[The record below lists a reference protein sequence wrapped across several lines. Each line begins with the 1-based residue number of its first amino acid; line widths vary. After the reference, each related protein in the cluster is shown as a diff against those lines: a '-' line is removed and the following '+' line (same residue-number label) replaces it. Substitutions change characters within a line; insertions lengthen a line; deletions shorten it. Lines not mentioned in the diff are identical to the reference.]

1 MIPVRLACIGSL
13 FFALCMG
20 ACGSTSTPDG
30 SCYTDFDCEADQLCG
45 REGVCLLCDNCAR
58 GRIGTCLAPVFPI
71 EREPDSIRLD
81 PQGENEV
88 LVYLYTC
95 SAGSSEFRYTRRP
108 PRGSRPRDES
118 HCPASLREPRSH

>member
-1 MIPVRLACIGSL
+1 MIPVCLYLARFGL
-13 FFALCMG
+13 FILALWMG

-45 REGVCLLCDNCAR
+45 REGVCLLCDNCDR
-58 GRIGTCLAPVFPI
+58 GRIGTCLGPIFPI
-71 EREPDSIRLD
+71 SREPDSIRLD

-95 SAGSSEFRYTRRP
+95 SAGSSEFRYT
-108 PRGSRPRDES
+108 
-118 HCPASLREPRSH
+118 LRVSEDCFDPDPHVSDGCDLI